1 MHLHADVAP
10 SWHATAVDFVL
21 KFLSYVSLLFFSFFL
36 FLCLFFPPMDVRP
49 LNLYCDW
56 VIQSWRRLVCDG

>member
-21 KFLSYVSLLFFSFFL
+21 NFLSYVSLLSFSFFVS
-36 FLCLFFPPMDVRP
+36 FFQPMNVRP

-56 VIQSWRRLVCDG
+56 VIRSWRRLVCDG